1 MTLTNPTQL
10 TNIRGVIIDLDG
22 TMLHTA
28 PDFQVA
34 INLMRDEFKL
44 APLSIETV
52 IEFVGKGSEH
62 LIQNILQV
70 GLDESA
76 AKKHFDLALERYQH
90 HYFTVNGKHS
100 HVYAGV
106 VEGLKKMQEMGL
118 RLACVTNKPHRFAVT
133 LLEKTGLHDY
143 FEVIYGG
150 DSLSAKKP
158 DPLPML
164 TVCRDFGLEPAQV
177 VAIGDSSNDAEAAR
191 AAGCRSLTVPYGY
204 NHGKPVH
211 SIDTDGIVATL
222 FEAARLLAA

>member
-1 MTLTNPTQL
+1 VNTPQKSMLAG
-10 TNIRGVIIDLDG
+10 IRGVIVDLDG
-22 TMLHTA
+22 TMVHTA

-34 INLMRDEFKL
+34 INRMRAELDL
-44 APLSIETV
+44 APLSVETV
-52 IEFVGKGSEH
+52 ISFVGKGSEH
-62 LIQNILQV
+62 LMRRVLTVDVDADPSDSLYEQALDSYKRHYEAIN
-70 GLDESA
+70 GL
-76 AKKHFDLALERYQH
+76 
-90 HYFTVNGKHS
+90 HS
-100 HVYAGV
+100 SVYDGV
-106 VEGLKKMQEMGL
+106 SEGLVAMKSQGL
-118 RLACVTNKPHRFAVT
+118 RLACVTNKPIAFARV
-133 LLEKTGLHDY
+133 LLNKTGLSSH